1 MTNQS
6 TGADTTIDALTGASS
21 VASTTRHRLVL
32 IAVAAASVT
41 IDLISK
47 IWASSALPDDPR
59 EFGPLTLRLVH
70 NRGVAFGVAIFVPPA
85 ASLPAVAT
93 TIAGWRGRLVPATA
107 AGLIV
112 GGAAANVADRM
123 TGGTVVDFMDVDR
136 WPVVQPRRRQP
147 AHRPRAAVDH
157 QLTKRRHLARP
168 VTGRF
173 TSCSGTPAHFHPSAE
188 TPVRSPDVQTR
199 ADSGNRARLNGS
211 TCRLHERVRVR
222 GVLADPGFKVQVIT
236 AGVARATD
244 VPHHFSR
251 GDRTA

>member
-32 IAVAAASVT
+32 VAVAAASVT

-59 EFGPLTLRLVH
+59 DFGPLTLRLVH
-70 NRGVAFGVAIFVPPA
+70 NRGVAFGVASFVPPA
-85 ASLPAVAT
+85 AIVGITALFAVAA

-123 TGGTVVDFMDVDR
+123 TGGTVVDFMDVGR
-136 WPVVQPRRRQP
+136 WPV
-147 AHRPRAAVDH
+147 
-157 QLTKRRHLARP
+157 
-168 VTGRF
+168 F
-173 TSCSGTPAHFHPSAE
+173 
-188 TPVRSPDVQTR
+188 
-199 ADSGNRARLNGS
+199 N
-211 TCRLHERVRVR
+211 
-222 GVLADPGFKVQVIT
+222 LADVSLLIGLALLLIT
-236 AGVARATD
+236 N
-244 VPHHFSR
+244 SR
-251 GDRTA
+251 SDDTSHGQ